1 MYSRPEGEVAALTV
15 KGEFVNVHLA
25 GADHLYVIF
34 DRDKTFIVNSDIRI
48 LLDLV
53 LVCPA

>member
-1 MYSRPEGEVAALTV
+1 MHSRPEGEVAALTV
-15 KGEFVNVHLA
+15 KGEFVNFHLA

-34 DRDKTFIVNSDIRI
+34 DKDLTFVGNSDIRI
-48 LLDLV
+48 LIDLV